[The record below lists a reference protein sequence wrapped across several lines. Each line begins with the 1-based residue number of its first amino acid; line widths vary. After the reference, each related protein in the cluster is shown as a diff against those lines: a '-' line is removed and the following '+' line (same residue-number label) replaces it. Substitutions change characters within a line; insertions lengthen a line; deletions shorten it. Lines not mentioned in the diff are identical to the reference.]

1 MNNTLSKRLFEEA
14 QKVIPGGVN
23 SPVRSFRGVGGEP
36 PFILRGRGSRVWDA
50 DNNEFVDYLASWGPL
65 VLGHAHP
72 AVVLAV
78 MESAKRG
85 TSFGAPTPGEVEL
98 ARLICEAL
106 PSVELVR
113 LVNSGTEACMS
124 AIRVAR
130 AFTGRSK
137 VVKFVGCYHGHS
149 DGLLVKA
156 GSGAATLSV
165 PDSAGV
171 PASYA
176 AETLLADYNDLDSVR
191 EQFRAHGG
199 DIAAVIVEPVAGN
212 MGVVLPAPGFL
223 QGLRDITS
231 EQGALLIFD
240 EVITG
245 FRVAHGGAQGLYG
258 ITPDLTTLG
267 KIIGGGMPIGAY
279 GGRREVMEQVAPLGP
294 AYQAGTLSGNPVA
307 VAAGIATL
315 KSVQMLGVYEV
326 LEETASELTAG
337 LQAAADAHEVPVTIN
352 RVGSL
357 FSMFFNPGP
366 VDGWEAVTRSDT
378 GAYSRYF
385 HAMLER
391 GVYFAPSAFEA
402 AFVSTVHTPEDLELT
417 LKAADA
423 AMRRAA
429 MGMAA
434 AG

>member
-137 VVKFVGCYHGHS
+137 VMKFVGCYHGHS

-212 MGVVLPAPGFL
+212 MGVVLP
-223 QGLRDITS
+223 S
-231 EQGALLIFD
+231 
-240 EVITG
+240 
-245 FRVAHGGAQGLYG
+245 
-258 ITPDLTTLG
+258 
-267 KIIGGGMPIGAY
+267 
-279 GGRREVMEQVAPLGP
+279 
-294 AYQAGTLSGNPVA
+294 
-307 VAAGIATL
+307 
-315 KSVQMLGVYEV
+315 
-326 LEETASELTAG
+326 AG
-337 LQAAADAHEVPVTIN
+337 LPAGAARHNE
-352 RVGSL
+352 
-357 FSMFFNPGP
+357 
-366 VDGWEAVTRSDT
+366 
-378 GAYSRYF
+378 
-385 HAMLER
+385 
-391 GVYFAPSAFEA
+391 
-402 AFVSTVHTPEDLELT
+402 
-417 LKAADA
+417 
-423 AMRRAA
+423 
-429 MGMAA
+429 
-434 AG
+434 

>member
-1 MNNTLSKRLFEEA
+1 MNNNLSRRLFDEA

-23 SPVRSFRGVGGEP
+23 SPVRSFRGVGGDP

-50 DNNEFVDYLASWGPL
+50 DNNEYVDYVASWGPL
-65 VLGHAHP
+65 ALGHAHP
-72 AVVLAV
+72 SVVLAV
-78 MESAKRG
+78 QEAASRG

-98 ARLICEAL
+98 ARLICAAL

-124 AIRVAR
+124 AIRMAR

-137 VVKFVGCYHGHS
+137 ALKFAGCYHGHA

-171 PASYA
+171 PPAYA
-176 AETLLADYNDLDSVR
+176 GETLIASYNDLESVR
-191 EQFRAHGG
+191 QQFAAHPG
-199 DIAAVIVEPVAGN
+199 DVAAVIVEPVAGN
-212 MGVVLPAPGFL
+212 MGVVPPGAGFL
-223 QGLRDITS
+223 QGLRDITN
-231 EQGALLIFD
+231 EYGALLIFD

-245 FRVAHGGAQGLYG
+245 FRVAPGGAQGLYG
-258 ITPDLTTLG
+258 VTPDLTTLG
-267 KIIGGGMPIGAY
+267 KVIGGGMPIGAY
-279 GGRREVMEQVAPLGP
+279 GGRREVMEQAAPLGP

-315 KSVQMLGVYEV
+315 KTLELPGVYDR
-326 LEETASELTAG
+326 LEETASELTTG
-337 LQAAADAHEVPVTIN
+337 LQAAADAHETSLTIN

-366 VDGWEAVTRSDT
+366 VDRWEAVTRSDAA
-378 GAYSRYF
+378 AYARFF
-385 HAMLER
+385 HSMLEQ

-417 LKAADA
+417 LAAADV
-423 AMRRAA
+423 AMER
-429 MGMAA
+429 AA